1 MYLEIRERNC
11 SSGLWVRV
19 TKVELLVEEIELGD
33 RARSRSRLMTSS
45 SPFPRRNHVKATDK
59 RRFDPSI
66 LRDSVAHHISLLRCY
81 VATLLRCYV
90 ATELQSYRATELQA
104 TDLYASRSH
113 AIVCRTSLIRQTKA
127 IGTMSHNT
135 PTQGN
140 INHSMRT
147 NYNEFGV
154 DEVSS

>member
-45 SPFPRRNHVKATDK
+45 SPFPRRDHVKATDK

-81 VATLLRCYV
+81 VATLL
-90 ATELQSYRATELQA
+90 QSYRATELQSYRLQIYMPHDPTPSSA
-104 TDLYASRSH
+104 EPLSFDRQRQL
-113 AIVCRTSLIRQTKA
+113 VQCRTTHPLRATSTTLCERIT
-127 IGTMSHNT
+127 T
-135 PTQGN
+135 
-140 INHSMRT
+140 
-147 NYNEFGV
+147 
-154 DEVSS
+154 SSESTR